1 MEISW
6 TIKMSPEKIKT
17 AFDPNVPIS
26 FKKDVIFERQ
36 YKVNLRTILNATT
49 NIWLFVLPG

>member
-1 MEISW
+1 
-6 TIKMSPEKIKT
+6 MSSEKIKT

-26 FKKDVIFERQ
+26 FKKDVIFELQ

-49 NIWLFVLPG
+49 NIGLFVLLG